1 MNQGRGK
8 YVKRGTFGY
17 TYRRHPAWTAT
28 NDPNNF
34 KVDRSNQTN
43 TTSSASSQDTTET
56 AQLKAE
62 LARLKKE
69 NSELLKQVNKTKA
82 EENRFLSKEGL
93 LIDPFIALQEN
104 LPNKI
109 FESVR
114 NLLYGVKTPEVPLLQ

>member
-8 YVKRGTFGY
+8 FIKRGTFGY
-17 TYRRHPAWTAT
+17 TYRRHPAWTTT

-34 KVDRSNQTN
+34 KVDRTN
-43 TTSSASSQDTTET
+43 KVNTSSPSSGDSSET
-56 AQLKAE
+56 ARLKAE

-82 EENRFLSKEGL
+82 EENQFFTKEGL

-109 FESVR
+109 FEIVR
-114 NLLYGVKTPEVPLLQ
+114 TLLYGVKTPEVSLLQ